1 MLGCWPPK
9 AVTRKKSYTSQSP
22 RIEFASAAG
31 LAAVFESNPGIW
43 VIRFPDTSPAALE
56 ARPSP
61 HVKILHEA
69 NTGRKFEVR
78 SP

>member
-9 AVTRKKSYTSQSP
+9 AVTGKKSYTLQSP

-31 LAAVFESNPGIW
+31 LAAVFESSPGMW
-43 VIRFPDTSPAALE
+43 VIRFPDTLPAALE

-61 HVKILHEA
+61 SCQDL
-69 NTGRKFEVR
+69 R
-78 SP
+78 